1 MPDRPNIVLT
11 LSDQHRGDALG
22 CVGNPAVRTP
32 NLDDLAAEGVIFRS
46 SNTRSPLCMP
56 ARASLIT
63 GMYVNEHS
71 AWGNRTEADSREPSH
86 ARNIRDAGYC
96 TAVIGRT
103 HFRLYQAD
111 DGHTRDHAS
120 GLHDWGYEFAHET
133 KDTIPSAT
141 HRCCYTDFLAEKGKL
156 LVFEDATSGAADGP
170 GSTRSGRSVKRT
182 NPPTGPGP
190 H

>member
-1 MPDRPNIVLT
+1 M
-11 LSDQHRGDALG
+11 
-22 CVGNPAVRTP
+22 
-32 NLDDLAAEGVIFRS
+32 
-46 SNTRSPLCMP
+46 CMQ

-71 AWGNRTEADSREPSH
+71 AWGNRTEADSHGPSH
-86 ARNIRDAGYC
+86 VRNIRDAGYC

-141 HRCCYTDFLAEKGKL
+141 HRFCYTDFLAEKGKL
-156 LVFEDATSGAADGP
+156 QVFEDCGR
-170 GSTRSGRSVKRT
+170 RSSHSAR
-182 NPPTGPGP
+182 
-190 H
+190 